1 MPARTASSKT
11 SELLDSVLG
20 AHGGVDRW
28 NRFEEI
34 SAVLVTGEGLMP
46 MKGIN
51 LDPMPLG
58 GTATIHH
65 ESTIITPFGK
75 PDQRMV
81 FTPQC
86 VLVETRRGRSWQ
98 RDQIP
103 EKRLRGIR

>member
-11 SELLDSVLG
+11 SELLDSVLR

-34 SAVLVTGEGLMP
+34 SAVLVTGGGLMP

-86 VLVETRRGRSWQ
+86 VLVETSSGTIVAERSN
-98 RDQIP
+98 P
-103 EKRLRGIR
+103 EKRLRGTR